1 MASRIAEKLAAKKAA
16 IYIRVSTHWQVDKDS
31 LKVQRRELI
40 AYVTLV
46 LGITDY
52 VVFEDP
58 GYSAKNTDRPEY
70 QAMMDRIRTGE
81 FTHLVVWKIDRI
93 SRNLIDFAAMHDE
106 LQSLGVTFVSKNEQF
121 DTSSAI
127 GEAMMRIILIFAELE
142 RKTTAERVTA
152 VMLSRASD
160 GQWNGGRV
168 PYGYSWSKEAK
179 TFSII
184 PEEAKAIRRMA
195 ELYEQ
200 YQSLLYV
207 AKYLNDAGIP
217 TKTGSQWTPTT
228 VRTILTNPWYI
239 GQYVYNVHSGG
250 KGIEKRDSD
259 EWITVENHHE
269 PILSDDV
276 FYRMKFLLTRNKR
289 GGVPSH
295 KTYVRKNIHVFA
307 GLLRCGQ
314 CGSNMTA
321 NLDRR
326 RANGFRPSQYA
337 CGSRRRKGTSCTNK
351 YISDLT
357 VGSFV
362 LNYAANIIRAAR
374 NSAADIQPD
383 VLERKLLRGE
393 TFKAVESVNPEAVQQ
408 LLSSFAEAGEAVEY
422 RPQYA
427 FTSASGE
434 GRDMDNLKARKRKLE
449 TALSRLN
456 ALFLYDDEAMPE
468 KDFIV
473 ERTNIERQLAET
485 DKRITE
491 LAATGLSNSEDSSD
505 FLKKASY
512 FIMVNK
518 LIEDAS
524 VDYEKLVRTLEPT
537 AIRDFVLNIVQEVE
551 ATDGKITAITFRN
564 GTVHRFKYKA

>member
-168 PYGYSWSKEAK
+168 PFGYSWSKEAK
-179 TFSII
+179 TFSIV

-207 AKYLNDAGIP
+207 AKYLNDAGIV
-217 TKTGSQWTPTT
+217 TKTGGQWTPTT

-239 GQYVYNVHSGG
+239 GQYVYNVHSDG

-269 PILSDDV
+269 PILNEDV
-276 FYRMKFLLTRNKR
+276 FCRMKFLLTRNKR

-351 YISDLT
+351 YISDTTL
-357 VGSFV
+357 GPFV
-362 LNYAANIIRAAR
+362 LNYVANIIRASK
-374 NSAADIQPD
+374 NSSEATTPE

-393 TFKAVESVNPEAVQQ
+393 AFEDVASVSTDALGQ
-408 LLSSFAEAGEAVEY
+408 LLDAFRSAGDAVEY
-422 RPQYA
+422 
-427 FTSASGE
+427 
-434 GRDMDNLKARKRKLE
+434 
-449 TALSRLN
+449 
-456 ALFLYDDEAMPE
+456 EAMPE
-468 KDFIV
+468 KDFVMQRGQITKQLEEV
-473 ERTNIERQLAET
+473 NARIE
-485 DKRITE
+485 E
-491 LAATGLSNSEDSSD
+491 LQNQESSEELGDG
-505 FLKKASY
+505 FIGKASY
-512 FIMVNK
+512 YIMANK
-518 LIEDAS
+518 LIEDRYI
-524 VDYEKLVRTLEPT
+524 DYEKYIR
-537 AIRDFVLNIVQEVE
+537 AIDPSIPHSFLQQIIDHIVVN
-551 ATDGKITAITFRN
+551 DGRVTSITFKN
-564 GTVHRFKYKA
+564 GATHTFTYKT

>member
-93 SRNLIDFAAMHDE
+93 SRNLIDFATMHDE

-168 PYGYSWSKEAK
+168 PFGYSWSKEAK
-179 TFSII
+179 TFSIV

-207 AKYLNDAGIP
+207 AKYLNDAGIV
-217 TKTGSQWTPTT
+217 TKTGGQRTPTT

-239 GQYVYNVHSGG
+239 GQYVYNVHSDG

-269 PILSDDV
+269 PILNEDV
-276 FYRMKFLLTRNKR
+276 FCRMKFLLTRNKR

-295 KTYVRKNIHVFA
+295 KTYVRKNIHIFA

-321 NLDRR
+321 NLDRP
-326 RANGFRPSQYA
+326 AP
-337 CGSRRRKGTSCTNK
+337 TSTSP
-351 YISDLT
+351 IPRS
-357 VGSFV
+357 
-362 LNYAANIIRAAR
+362 AR
-374 NSAADIQPD
+374 
-383 VLERKLLRGE
+383 
-393 TFKAVESVNPEAVQQ
+393 
-408 LLSSFAEAGEAVEY
+408 SS
-422 RPQYA
+422 
-427 FTSASGE
+427 
-434 GRDMDNLKARKRKLE
+434 
-449 TALSRLN
+449 
-456 ALFLYDDEAMPE
+456 
-468 KDFIV
+468 
-473 ERTNIERQLAET
+473 
-485 DKRITE
+485 
-491 LAATGLSNSEDSSD
+491 
-505 FLKKASY
+505 
-512 FIMVNK
+512 
-518 LIEDAS
+518 
-524 VDYEKLVRTLEPT
+524 
-537 AIRDFVLNIVQEVE
+537 
-551 ATDGKITAITFRN
+551 
-564 GTVHRFKYKA
+564 